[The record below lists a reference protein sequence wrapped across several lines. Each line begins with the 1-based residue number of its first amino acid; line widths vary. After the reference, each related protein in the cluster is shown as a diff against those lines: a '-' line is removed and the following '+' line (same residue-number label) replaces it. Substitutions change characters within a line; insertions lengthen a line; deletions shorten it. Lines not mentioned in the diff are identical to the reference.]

1 MADRPT
7 TSSWLVGLGLAL
19 PALISGCASC
29 DGPGLDRCPSIPP
42 GAMPQP
48 PGAFVQRLDTMQ
60 IDKAEAD
67 DFVIYKHEWYMGGK
81 ELGPYG
87 RYHLQLIARRLP
99 SVPFPVMIQVA
110 EDAALNEARRKA
122 VVQMLQS
129 AGLTDAE
136 QRVVLGY
143 PEAEGLYGEEAEQAY
158 QRMIQLNQNPFGL
171 GNFGPLG
178 NNRFLG
184 NRNFFRGGLGL
195 GGFPF

>member
-1 MADRPT
+1 
-7 TSSWLVGLGLAL
+7 
-19 PALISGCASC
+19 
-29 DGPGLDRCPSIPP
+29 
-42 GAMPQP
+42 
-48 PGAFVQRLDTMQ
+48 MQ

-87 RYHLQLIARRLP
+87 RYHIQLIARRIP
-99 SVPFPVMIQVA
+99 SVPFPVMIQVT
-110 EDAALNEARRKA
+110 EDASLNEARRKA
-122 VVQMLQS
+122 VVRMLQD
-129 AGLTDAE
+129 AGVADAE

-143 PEAEGLYGEEAEQAY
+143 PEAEGLYGEEAEQAF
-158 QRMIQLNQNPFGL
+158 QRMIQLNQSPFGL
-171 GNFGPLG
+171 GNLGPLG